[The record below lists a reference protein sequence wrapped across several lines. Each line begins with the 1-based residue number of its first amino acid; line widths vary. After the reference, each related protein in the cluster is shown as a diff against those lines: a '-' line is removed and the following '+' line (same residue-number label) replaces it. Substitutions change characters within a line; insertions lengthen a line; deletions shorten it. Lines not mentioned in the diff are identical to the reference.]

1 MTDPNI
7 NVNLHTAEELPV
19 SYVAEELPVSAQR
32 VDRYNRITPAQA
44 ITAIG
49 GVALLVLGLIAL
61 AKTGLSDGFKL
72 PITKLAGLTY
82 SPLLALI
89 SAGAGLILL
98 AAAFTSRN
106 SSVFFGVL
114 LAIGG
119 VVGLAA
125 PERFD
130 SISLLSAYCW
140 LVIAIGVVVALANL
154 LMPTITTRKVTYW

>member
-1 MTDPNI
+1 MSDPNI
-7 NVNLHTAEELPV
+7 NPNVQMSEELRPAV
-19 SYVAEELPVSAQR
+19 NSQR
-32 VDRYNRITPAQA
+32 VDRYSRITPAQA
-44 ITAIG
+44 ITAAG
-49 GVALLVLGLIAL
+49 GIVMLVLGLIAL

-72 PITKLAGLTY
+72 PVTKVAGLTY

-98 AAAFTSRN
+98 GAAFTSRN

-125 PERFD
+125 PERFE
-130 SISLLSAYCW
+130 SIALLSPYCW
-140 LVIAIGVVVALANL
+140 LMIVVGVVVALANL
-154 LMPTITTRKVTYW
+154 LMPTITTRKVTYR

>member
-1 MTDPNI
+1 MSNPNI
-7 NVNLHTAEELPV
+7 NPNLHISEELPP
-19 SYVAEELPVSAQR
+19 PVSAQR
-32 VDRYNRITPAQA
+32 VDRYSRITPAQA
-44 ITAIG
+44 ITAG
-49 GVALLVLGLIAL
+49 GGIALLVLGLIAL
-61 AKTGLSDGFKL
+61 AKTGLSDGVKL
-72 PITKLAGLTY
+72 PIVEVAGLTY

-98 AAAFTSRN
+98 GAAFTSRN

-125 PERFD
+125 PERFT

-140 LVIAIGVVVALANL
+140 LVIAVGVVVALANL
-154 LMPTITTRKVTYW
+154 LMPTITSRKVTYR

>member
-1 MTDPNI
+1 MSDPNI
-7 NVNLHTAEELPV
+7 NPNVQISEALPP
-19 SYVAEELPVSAQR
+19 PVTTQR
-32 VDRYNRITPAQA
+32 VDRYSRITPAQA
-44 ITAIG
+44 ITAAG
-49 GVALLVLGLIAL
+49 GIALLVLGLIAL
-61 AKTGLSDGFKL
+61 AKTGLSDGLKL
-72 PITKLAGLTY
+72 PIVKVVGMTY

-98 AAAFTSRN
+98 GAAFTSRN

-125 PERFD
+125 PERFA

-140 LVIAIGVVVALANL
+140 LMIAIGVVVSLANL
-154 LMPTITTRKVTYW
+154 LMPTITRRKVTYR